1 MEKYIFEMSEDGK
14 KVSIK
19 EPDRGKSLSAEE
31 QVGEQLTRRAR
42 RANPIHTL
50 PDNNVSAVFKKKRDD
65 VKTLRTEIASL
76 KGKIAELEEQAKLDQ
91 MYIDDCSAEIDRL
104 NGDFETADAR
114 VTMWMS
120 KYEEAEELRKKA
132 EHERDLLKEMMHDIP
147 SKKKYK
153 VRQIAIIA
161 LALCRKALVVPKNK
175 KKIAVLFSHMTGVS
189 QNTISQNL
197 CDTYKDQEIQDIA
210 EPLKESMPELA
221 EYLLEN
227 RFAG

>member
-1 MEKYIFEMSEDGK
+1 
-14 KVSIK
+14 
-19 EPDRGKSLSAEE
+19 
-31 QVGEQLTRRAR
+31 
-42 RANPIHTL
+42 
-50 PDNNVSAVFKKKRDD
+50 
-65 VKTLRTEIASL
+65 
-76 KGKIAELEEQAKLDQ
+76 
-91 MYIDDCSAEIDRL
+91 
-104 NGDFETADAR
+104 
-114 VTMWMS
+114 MS